1 MSMEHRL
8 SDKQVAFGFE
18 TLTVGAA
25 AIGPTVATIYPGDG
39 HEATYGLF
47 TVETN
52 TVRFRMDGTSPTAS
66 VGHPLEAGQN
76 LEVHGKENL
85 RNLKFIQ
92 MSGGA
97 TVSCTYMR

>member
-1 MSMEHRL
+1 
-8 SDKQVAFGFE
+8 
-18 TLTVGAA
+18 
-25 AIGPTVATIYPGDG
+25 
-39 HEATYGLF
+39 
-47 TVETN
+47 
-52 TVRFRMDGTSPTAS
+52 